1 MARSSERNLALGV
14 VGLDGRMCLHAL
26 IVLDESRSD
35 AVGQVD
41 RDVIEISGSE
51 MSDPDED
58 LEIRDGEPAIR
69 EVLAA
74 MRDEA
79 ALQVV
84 EGVGKRPC
92 GQASPLPFLFGSRQA
107 QGLHTLVAISST
119 ASIASS
125 QSAACQ

>member
-1 MARSSERNLALGV
+1 MIRALSIAKVRPSTLEILASHLPTDQACELRG
-14 VGLDGRMCLHAL
+14 
-26 IVLDESRSD
+26 D

-41 RDVIEISGSE
+41 RNVIELSGSQ
-51 MSDPDED
+51 MTDPDED
-58 LEIRDGEPAIR
+58 LEVRDGETAVR

-79 ALQVV
+79 ALQLL

-92 GQASPLPFLFGSRQA
+92 GQPFALCLLFGRRQ
-107 QGLHTLVAISST
+107 VAISST

-125 QSAACQ
+125 HSAACQASLG